1 MLRNIPPPGALK
13 ALLSKPGDPTRQ
25 ERKLRKTTRSWRLP
39 NLGMTYKIRNLFA
52 SIFVSFVFSAQ
63 FIIKILVSASWFEYG
78 WYLAETNIISD
89 ILDRSIMIYT
99 HGMGPAPKGMLKVFD
114 HDHLQFGTPPLPQPL
129 LSIHVNPG
137 PHLFVAPR
145 DEKSPHPKSVR
156 ETPNEATQQ
165 VRTWTKL
172 GELPTVVPPSGASA
186 SMRALKTQETPECS
200 GNQWLTRFSTWH
212 IHTGKK
218 LKTQSL
224 RILFSLWAYSHSNL
238 LEAISLTDRNMIA
251 ILIKPFIKSKL
262 HQQCPASCL
271 HHSRNF
277 QKFNTV
283 TFAYFPFFPWM
294 ETK

>member
-1 MLRNIPPPGALK
+1 MAWVQL
-13 ALLSKPGDPTRQ
+13 
-25 ERKLRKTTRSWRLP
+25 
-39 NLGMTYKIRNLFA
+39 
-52 SIFVSFVFSAQ
+52 
-63 FIIKILVSASWFEYG
+63 
-78 WYLAETNIISD
+78 
-89 ILDRSIMIYT
+89 
-99 HGMGPAPKGMLKVFD
+99 PKGCWNCLTMITYNLEPNSPSPST
-114 HDHLQFGTPPLPQPL
+114 TPVHPCQG
-129 LSIHVNPG
+129 SG

-165 VRTWTKL
+165 VLTSTKL

-212 IHTGKK
+212 IRTGKK

-224 RILFSLWAYSHSNL
+224 RILFSLWVYSHSNL

-262 HQQCPASCL
+262 HQQCPASRL

-277 QKFNTV
+277 LKFKNFCILPILSLNGNQVTV
-283 TFAYFPFFPWM
+283 PYSPPLALQRRSNLQENQVTCWVL
-294 ETK
+294 